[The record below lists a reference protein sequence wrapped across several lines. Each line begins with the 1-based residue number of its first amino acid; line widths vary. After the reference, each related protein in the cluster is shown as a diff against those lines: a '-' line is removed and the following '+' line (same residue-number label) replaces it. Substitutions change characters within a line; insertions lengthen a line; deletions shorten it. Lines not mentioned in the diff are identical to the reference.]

1 MCAEQVSLLGKFPTK
16 HWYIF
21 MLCLSATLLILTVST
36 DIKIG
41 IERSKLMNFSVWTL
55 ILSCAVWIL
64 NEILRV
70 FFYYYEKK
78 ADMSIGKSLLQ
89 EPLTREQKIILFVR
103 FLVDCI
109 AFIIWAVLLVLTLL

>member
-16 HWYIF
+16 YWYIF
-21 MLCLSATLLILTVST
+21 TLCLSATLLILTVST

-41 IERSKLMNFSVWTL
+41 IERGKLLNFSVWAI

-64 NEILRV
+64 NEVLRV
-70 FFYYYEKK
+70 FFYYYGEK
-78 ADMSIGKSLLQ
+78 AEMSIGKSLIQ
-89 EPLTREQKIILFVR
+89 EPLTREQKIILSVR